1 MFKIGKNLNDGTQG
15 FRFRLFNRDGLYRK
29 RSTKSRYG
37 VTQGDTTLG
46 IHFGKRSLYIEN
58 KQTVRH
64 FWNFPAV

>member
-37 VTQGDTTLG
+37 MTHGDTTLG
-46 IHFGKRSLYIEN
+46 LHFGKRSLYIEN